1 MEYKKS
7 LSIILSG
14 MLLFSAVDT
23 TVNNMNINAAETG
36 KCSEEQSLLDKKKSD
51 KLDAEEQLKLLL
63 IQSTALGQQFKD
75 YDEWRGS
82 IDNKKSN
89 EKTRLDEWIKYY
101 NKILA
106 TPEDKRGKD
115 YEETKGALK
124 KGIEKIKE
132 HITDLSDEIKT
143 LKESGNKINNELTI
157 AKGNYDQLNKKYND
171 SILPEYDEANKS
183 LIICKYEHRDRPDVC
198 HWCGIP
204 D

>member
-1 MEYKKS
+1 
-7 LSIILSG
+7 

-23 TVNNMNINAAETG
+23 TVNSMNINAAETG

-51 KLDAEEQLKLLL
+51 KLEAEKQLRLLL
-63 IQSTALGQQFKD
+63 IKSVSLEQQFKD
-75 YDEWRGS
+75 YDEWKGN
-82 IDNKKSN
+82 IDNKKSTQ
-89 EKTRLDEWIKYY
+89 KTRLDEWIKYY

-106 TPEDKRGKD
+106 TPEDKRAED
-115 YEETKGALK
+115 YQETKGALK

-143 LKESGNKINNELTI
+143 LKESGNKINNELVI
-157 AKGNYDQLNKKYND
+157 VKADYDTLNKKYND
-171 SILPEYDEANKS
+171 SILPEYDEANQS
-183 LIICKYEHRDRPDVC
+183 LIICKYKHRDRPNTC